1 MGFAEKKVEL
11 FQIVSEADEELTGKL
26 IEFAK
31 QLKGEQ
37 SKFSK
42 GELEKFHTTR
52 QKYLSSSDKTILL
65 EDAHA
70 YIRSLK
76 QK

>member
-11 FQIVSEADEELTGKL
+11 FKLVSEADEEMTGKL

-37 SKFSK
+37 SRFSK
-42 GELEKFHTTR
+42 QELEKFHKTR
-52 QKYLSSSDKTILL
+52 DKYSSSTDKTILL

-70 YIRSLK
+70 YIRSLR

>member
-11 FQIVSEADEELTGKL
+11 FKLVSEADEEMTGKL

-37 SKFSK
+37 ARFSK
-42 GELEKFHTTR
+42 EELEKFHRTR
-52 QKYLSSSDKTILL
+52 KKYLSSLGKTILL

>member
-1 MGFAEKKVEL
+1 MSFAEKKVEL
-11 FQIVSEADEELTGKL
+11 FQLVAEADEETTGKL

-31 QLKGEQ
+31 QLKGDQ
-37 SKFSK
+37 PRFSK
-42 GELEKFHTTR
+42 EELEKFHATR
-52 QKYLSSSDKTILL
+52 QKYLSSPEKTVLL

-76 QK
+76 LK

>member
-11 FQIVSEADEELTGKL
+11 FKLVSEADEEMTGKL

-31 QLKGEQ
+31 QLKGG
-37 SKFSK
+37 SSRFSK
-42 GELEKFHTTR
+42 EELEKFHKTR
-52 QKYLSSSDKTILL
+52 EKYLSPSAKTILL
-65 EDAHA
+65 EEAHA

>member
-1 MGFAEKKVEL
+1 MGFAEKKLEL
-11 FQIVSEADEELTGKL
+11 FKLVSDADEEMTGKL

-31 QLKGEQ
+31 QLKEENAR
-37 SKFSK
+37 FSK
-42 GELEKFHTTR
+42 EELEKFHKTR
-52 QKYLSSSDKTILL
+52 QKYLSSLGKTILL

>member
-1 MGFAEKKVEL
+1 VA
-11 FQIVSEADEELTGKL
+11 EADEEMTGKL

-31 QLKGEQ
+31 HLKAD
-37 SKFSK
+37 
-42 GELEKFHTTR
+42 
-52 QKYLSSSDKTILL
+52 SSESAKKDLDILL
-65 EDAHA
+65 EAAPA

>member
-11 FQIVSEADEELTGKL
+11 FQIVAEANEELTGKL

-31 QLKGEQ
+31 QLKRELPR
-37 SKFSK
+37 FSK
-42 GELEKFHTTR
+42 EKLEKFHATR
-52 QKYLSSSDKTILL
+52 QKYSSSSDKTILM

-70 YIRSLK
+70 CIRSLK
-76 QK
+76 RK

>member
-1 MGFAEKKVEL
+1 MDFAEKKIEL
-11 FQIVSEADEELTGKL
+11 FEIVVNADEEMTGKL

-31 QLKGEQ
+31 QLKKEQ
-37 SKFSK
+37 SGFSK
-42 GELEKFHTTR
+42 EELEKFHATR

>member
-11 FQIVSEADEELTGKL
+11 LKLVSEADEDMTGKL
-26 IEFAK
+26 IELAK

-37 SKFSK
+37 ARFSK
-42 GELEKFHTTR
+42 EELEKFHKTR
-52 QKYLSSSDKTILL
+52 QKYLSSLGKTILL

>member
-11 FQIVSEADEELTGKL
+11 FKLVSEADEEMTGKL
-26 IEFAK
+26 IEIAK
-31 QLKGEQ
+31 QLKGE
-37 SKFSK
+37 SSRFSK
-42 GELEKFHTTR
+42 EELEKFHKTR
-52 QKYLSSSDKTILL
+52 QKYSSTSGKTILL

-70 YIRSLK
+70 YIRGLK